1 MREEAEVQ
9 RAMCATVVR
18 VVGED
23 YGDGD
28 HDYND
33 AAEIDDDRELDNDD
47 EERTNDE
54 ERSGAAG

>member
-1 MREEAEVQ
+1 
-9 RAMCATVVR
+9 MCATVVR